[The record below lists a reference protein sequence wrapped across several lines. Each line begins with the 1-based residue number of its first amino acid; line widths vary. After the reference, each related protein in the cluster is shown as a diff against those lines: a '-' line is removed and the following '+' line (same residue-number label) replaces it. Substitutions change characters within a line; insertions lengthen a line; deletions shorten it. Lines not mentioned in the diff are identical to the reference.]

1 MRQTYDSPLLQ
12 SCLYKMVPYQ
22 LVWGA
27 IACLVVARAAT
38 EGEFCSK
45 DAKDDCGKEP
55 ERKFRKTAL
64 ITGGAGFVAH
74 HVIEV
79 CSE

>member
-1 MRQTYDSPLLQ
+1 MILQ
-12 SCLYKMVPYQ
+12 SCFYKMTPYQ
-22 LVWGA
+22 LVWVVV
-27 IACLVVARAAT
+27 ACLVVARAAS
-38 EGEFCSK
+38 EGDFCSK

-79 CSE
+79 CVV